1 VDALIALSLL
11 WKQLIQ
17 CTSSDECA
25 IIHSLVP
32 RYAFC
37 PSARESVSSRTSTAL
52 TSDTYSDGF
61 NEVKALGI
69 VNGTASTADQ
79 ARLIVGNRREQA
91 ELVGGMEPTGIK
103 PVIDRSFPLKQLAD
117 AFHYEKSGHHF
128 GKICLEV

>member
-61 NEVKALGI
+61 NEVKALGLST
-69 VNGTASTADQ
+69 VLPALQTKRASLSAT
-79 ARLIVGNRREQA
+79 VGN
-91 ELVGGMEPTGIK
+91 K
-103 PVIDRSFPLKQLAD
+103 PNWWVAWNRPAS
-117 AFHYEKSGHHF
+117 SR
-128 GKICLEV
+128 